1 MAAPA
6 FPVADAHNDLLL
18 AVEHQRR
25 RGFSDPFGD
34 FWLPQLRDGGVVLQV
49 LPIYTE
55 EEFVGGDALRR
66 AMVIMETA
74 RWMADLHS
82 SDVAIVETGDEIQA
96 VVGSGRM
103 ALVLALEGGEPFGA
117 DLGLVD
123 GMARLGVRI
132 ASLTWN
138 RRTMMADGVGE
149 RATGGGL
156 TSLGRRAVAEFERCG
171 ITADVS
177 HLSDAGLRD
186 VLQVA
191 QAPIMATH
199 SSCRDLYDHPRNLTD
214 GQLREVAAT
223 GGIVCA
229 NAFGGFLSA
238 QPSLPDYVDHIA
250 HAAEVIGPEAVGL
263 GADFI
268 DDLMPI
274 VDPISEGF
282 LVEKIPVIPE
292 LRSARDYPATG
303 EALAERLGEDV
314 ARRVMGGNL
323 IRFLTDR
330 LGS

>member
-1 MAAPA
+1 MAAPS

-25 RGFSDPFGD
+25 RGFADPFGD
-34 FWLPQLRDGGVVLQV
+34 FWLPQLRAGGVVLQV

-74 RWMADLHS
+74 RWIADRHA
-82 SDVAIVETGDEIQA
+82 SDAAIVETGAEIRDVIA
-96 VVGSGRM
+96 SGRI

-117 DLGLVD
+117 DLGMVD

-138 RRTMMADGVGE
+138 RRTMLADGVGE
-149 RATGGGL
+149 RDTGGGL
-156 TSLGRRAVAEFERCG
+156 TSLGRRAVTEFERCG
-171 ITADVS
+171 IVLDVS

-186 VLQVA
+186 VLA
-191 QAPIMATH
+191 TARAPLMATH
-199 SSCRDLYDHPRNLTD
+199 SSCRELYYHPRNLTD
-214 GQLREVAAT
+214 DGLRAVNDA
-223 GGIVCA
+223 GGVVCA
-229 NAFGGFLSA
+229 NAFGGFLSEA
-238 QPSLPDYVDHIA
+238 PGLPDYVRHIE
-250 HAAEVIGPEAVGL
+250 HAAEVIGEDAVGL

-282 LVEKIPVIPE
+282 LVDEIPVIPE
-292 LRSARDYPATG
+292 LRSARDYPAVG
-303 EALAERLGEDV
+303 EALAARLGEETT
-314 ARRVMGGNL
+314 RKVMGGNL

>member
-1 MAAPA
+1 MNEPL

-25 RGFSDPFGD
+25 RGFADPFGD
-34 FWLPQLRDGGVVLQV
+34 FWLPQLRAGGVVLQV

-74 RWMADLHS
+74 RWMAERHS
-82 SDVAIVETGDEIQA
+82 SDVALAETGAEIRDVIA
-96 VVGSGRM
+96 SGRI

-132 ASLTWN
+132 SSLTWN

-149 RATGGGL
+149 RDTGGGL
-156 TSLGRRAVAEFERCG
+156 TSLGRRAVTEFGECG
-171 ITADVS
+171 MVLDVS
-177 HLSDAGLRD
+177 HLSDHGLRD
-186 VLQVA
+186 VLQTTRV
-191 QAPIMATH
+191 PLLATH
-199 SSCRDLYDHPRNLTD
+199 SSCRELFEHPRNLTD
-214 GQLREVAAT
+214 DGLRAVAAT
-223 GGIVCA
+223 GGMVCV
-229 NAFGGFLSA
+229 NAFGGFLSES
-238 QPSLPDYVDHIA
+238 PGLPDYVRHIE
-250 HAAEVIGPEAVGL
+250 HAVDVIGEDAVGL

-282 LVEKIPVIPE
+282 LVDEIPVIPE
-292 LRSARDYPATG
+292 LRSALDYPAVG
-303 EALAERLGEDV
+303 EALAARLGEETT
-314 ARRVMGGNL
+314 RKVMGGNL

>member
-1 MAAPA
+1 MNDRL

-25 RGFSDPFGD
+25 RGFADPFGD
-34 FWLPQLRDGGVVLQV
+34 FWLPQLRAGGVVLQV

-55 EEFVGGDALRR
+55 QEFVGGDALRR

-74 RWMADLHS
+74 RWMAERHS
-82 SDVAIVETGDEIQA
+82 SDVALAETGAEIRDVIA
-96 VVGSGRM
+96 SGRI

-132 ASLTWN
+132 SSLTWN

-149 RATGGGL
+149 RDTGGGL
-156 TSLGRRAVAEFERCG
+156 TSLGRRAVTEFGECG
-171 ITADVS
+171 IVLDVS
-177 HLSDAGLRD
+177 HLSDHGLRD
-186 VLQVA
+186 VLQTTRV
-191 QAPIMATH
+191 PLLATH
-199 SSCRDLYDHPRNLTD
+199 SSCRELFEHPRNLTD
-214 GQLREVAAT
+214 DGLRAVAAT
-223 GGIVCA
+223 GGMVCV
-229 NAFGGFLSA
+229 NAFGGFLSES
-238 QPSLPDYVDHIA
+238 PGLPDYVRHIE
-250 HAAEVIGPEAVGL
+250 HAVEVIGEDAVGL

-282 LVEKIPVIPE
+282 LVDEIPVIPE
-292 LRSARDYPATG
+292 LRSALDYPAVG
-303 EALAERLGEDV
+303 EALAARLGEETT
-314 ARRVMGGNL
+314 RKVMGGNL

>member
-1 MAAPA
+1 MNEPL

-25 RGFSDPFGD
+25 RGFADPFGD
-34 FWLPQLRDGGVVLQV
+34 FWLPQLRAGGVVLQV

-74 RWMADLHS
+74 RWMADRHS
-82 SDVAIVETGDEIQA
+82 SEVAIAETGDEIRDVIA
-96 VVGSGRM
+96 SGRI

-123 GMARLGVRI
+123 GIARLGVRI
-132 ASLTWN
+132 SSLTWN

-149 RATGGGL
+149 RDTGGGL
-156 TSLGRRAVAEFERCG
+156 TTLGRRAVTEFGECG
-171 ITADVS
+171 MVLDVS
-177 HLSDAGLRD
+177 HLSDHGLRD
-186 VLQVA
+186 VLQTTRT
-191 QAPIMATH
+191 PLLATH
-199 SSCRDLYDHPRNLTD
+199 SSCRELFQHPRNLTD
-214 GQLREVAAT
+214 DGLRAVAAT
-223 GGIVCA
+223 GGMVCV
-229 NAFGGFLSA
+229 NAFGGFLSEE
-238 QPSLPDYVDHIA
+238 PGLPDYVRHIE
-250 HAAEVIGPEAVGL
+250 HAVEVIGEDAVGL

-282 LVEKIPVIPE
+282 LVDEIPVIPE
-292 LRSARDYPATG
+292 LRSALDYPAVG
-303 EALAERLGEDV
+303 EALAARLGEETT
-314 ARRVMGGNL
+314 RKVMSGNL

>member
-1 MAAPA
+1 MNEPL

-25 RGFSDPFGD
+25 RGFADPFGD
-34 FWLPQLRDGGVVLQV
+34 FWLPQLRAGGVVLQV

-74 RWMADLHS
+74 RWMAERHS
-82 SDVAIVETGDEIQA
+82 SDVALAETGAEIRDVIA
-96 VVGSGRM
+96 SGRI

-132 ASLTWN
+132 SSLTWN

-149 RATGGGL
+149 RDTGGGL
-156 TSLGRRAVAEFERCG
+156 TSLGRRAVTEFGECG
-171 ITADVS
+171 IVLDVS
-177 HLSDAGLRD
+177 HLSDHGLRD
-186 VLQVA
+186 VLQTTRV
-191 QAPIMATH
+191 PLLATH
-199 SSCRDLYDHPRNLTD
+199 SSCRELFEHPRNLTD
-214 GQLREVAAT
+214 DGLRAVAAT
-223 GGIVCA
+223 GGMVCV
-229 NAFGGFLSA
+229 NAFGGFLSES
-238 QPSLPDYVDHIA
+238 PGLPDYVRHIE
-250 HAAEVIGPEAVGL
+250 HAVDVIGEDAVGL

-282 LVEKIPVIPE
+282 LVDEIPVIPE
-292 LRSARDYPATG
+292 LRSALDYPAVG
-303 EALAERLGEDV
+303 EALAARLGEETT
-314 ARRVMGGNL
+314 RKVMGGNL

>member
-1 MAAPA
+1 MNEPL

-25 RGFSDPFGD
+25 RGFADPFGD
-34 FWLPQLRDGGVVLQV
+34 FWLPQLRAGGVVLQV

-55 EEFVGGDALRR
+55 QEFVGGDALRR

-74 RWMADLHS
+74 RWMADRHS
-82 SDVAIVETGDEIQA
+82 SDVALAETGAEIRDVIA
-96 VVGSGRM
+96 SGRI

-132 ASLTWN
+132 SSLTWN

-149 RATGGGL
+149 RDTGGGL
-156 TSLGRRAVAEFERCG
+156 TSLGRRAVTEFGECG
-171 ITADVS
+171 IVLDVS
-177 HLSDAGLRD
+177 HLSDHGLRD
-186 VLQVA
+186 VLQTTRV
-191 QAPIMATH
+191 PLLATH
-199 SSCRDLYDHPRNLTD
+199 SSCRELFEHPRNLTD
-214 GQLREVAAT
+214 DGLRAVAAT
-223 GGIVCA
+223 GGMVCV
-229 NAFGGFLSA
+229 NAFGGFLSES
-238 QPSLPDYVDHIA
+238 PGLPDYVRHIE
-250 HAAEVIGPEAVGL
+250 HAVDVIGEDAVGL

-282 LVEKIPVIPE
+282 LVDEIPVIPE
-292 LRSARDYPATG
+292 LRSALDYPAVG
-303 EALAERLGEDV
+303 EALAARLGEDTT
-314 ARRVMGGNL
+314 RKVMGGNL

>member
-1 MAAPA
+1 MVAPT

-25 RGFSDPFGD
+25 RGFADPFGD
-34 FWLPQLRDGGVVLQV
+34 FWLPQLRAGGVVLQV

-74 RWMADLHS
+74 RWMADRHA
-82 SDVAIVETGDEIQA
+82 SDVAIVETGTEIRDVIA
-96 VVGSGRM
+96 SGRI

-117 DLGLVD
+117 DLGMVD

-138 RRTMMADGVGE
+138 RRTMLADGVGE
-149 RATGGGL
+149 RDTGGGL
-156 TSLGRRAVAEFERCG
+156 TSLGRRAVTEFERCG
-171 ITADVS
+171 IVLDVS

-186 VLQVA
+186 VLVA
-191 QAPIMATH
+191 ARAPLMATH
-199 SSCRDLYDHPRNLTD
+199 SSCRVLYDHPRNLPDD
-214 GQLREVAAT
+214 GLRRVDDA
-223 GGIVCA
+223 GGMVCV
-229 NAFGGFLSA
+229 NAFGGFLSDA
-238 QPSLPDYVDHIA
+238 PGLPDYVRHIE
-250 HAAEVIGPEAVGL
+250 HAAEVIGEDAVGL

-282 LVEKIPVIPE
+282 LVDEIPVIPE
-292 LRSARDYPATG
+292 LRSARDYPAVG
-303 EALAERLGEDV
+303 EALAARLGEETT
-314 ARRVMGGNL
+314 RKVMGGNL